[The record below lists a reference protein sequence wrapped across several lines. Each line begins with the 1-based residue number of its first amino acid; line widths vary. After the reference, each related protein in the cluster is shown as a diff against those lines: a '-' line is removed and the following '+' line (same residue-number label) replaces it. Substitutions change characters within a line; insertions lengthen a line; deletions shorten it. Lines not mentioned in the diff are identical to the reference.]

1 MRDRSGA
8 LLAMRRHRSL
18 LLASAS
24 PRRRELIDKLGL
36 PFIVGVAPTDEEAA
50 QAHYQGPAEGLAQ
63 WTAAHKALMM
73 FTLPETAN
81 YIVVTADTTVL
92 LDDQILNK
100 PRDAA
105 HARELLLSLRGRWH
119 HVVTG
124 VVVSAMYDGNL
135 QLHGASCKTPVL
147 MRNYSEE
154 EIDAYIA
161 TGDPLDKA
169 GAYGIQ
175 HPQFQPTERIA
186 GCYLNVVGLPLCTLV
201 DLLDTFGVEP
211 EVDGYD
217 DIDYTK
223 YDTAKK
229 CFWSEQCRK

>member
-1 MRDRSGA
+1 
-8 LLAMRRHRSL
+8 MRRHRSL

-24 PRRRELIDKLGL
+24 PRRRKIISKLGL
-36 PFIVGVAPTDEEAA
+36 PFILGVAPTDEEAA

-73 FTLPETAN
+73 FTLPETAH

-92 LDDQILNK
+92 LDDEVLNK

-124 VVVSAMYDGNL
+124 VVVSTMYDGDL

-147 MRNYSEE
+147 MRDYSEE

-201 DLLDTFGVEP
+201 DLLYTFDVEP
-211 EVDGYD
+211 AFDED
-217 DIDYTK
+217 DEDDPIEYGAVNIADV
-223 YDTAKK
+223 
-229 CFWSEQCRK
+229 CPWSEQCRK

>member
-1 MRDRSGA
+1 
-8 LLAMRRHRSL
+8 MRRHRSL

-24 PRRRELIDKLGL
+24 PRRRELISLLGL
-36 PFIVGVAPTDEEAA
+36 PFILGVAPTDEEAA

-73 FTLPETAN
+73 FTLPETAH

-92 LDDQILNK
+92 LDDEVLNK

-124 VVVSAMYDGNL
+124 VVVSAMYDGDL

-147 MRNYSEE
+147 MRDYSEE

-201 DLLDTFGVEP
+201 DLLYTFDVEP
-211 EVDGYD
+211 VSDED
-217 DIDYTK
+217 DEDDPIDYGAANLT
-223 YDTAKK
+223 DI
-229 CFWSEQCRK
+229 CPWSEQCRK

>member
-1 MRDRSGA
+1 M
-8 LLAMRRHRSL
+8 
-18 LLASAS
+18 
-24 PRRRELIDKLGL
+24 LGL
-36 PFIVGVAPTDEEAA
+36 PFILGVAPTDEEAA
-50 QAHYQGPAEGLAQ
+50 QAHYQGSAEGLAQ

-73 FTLPETAN
+73 FTLPGTAD

-92 LDDQILNK
+92 LDDEVLNK

-147 MRNYSEE
+147 MRDYTEE

-201 DLLDTFGVEP
+201 DLLYTFDVKP
-211 EVDGYD
+211 ASD
-217 DIDYTK
+217 DQDDPDEDDSIEYGAANRTNI
-223 YDTAKK
+223 
-229 CFWSEQCRK
+229 CPWSEQCRK

>member
-1 MRDRSGA
+1 MIRVQ
-8 LLAMRRHRSL
+8 LPL

-24 PRRRELIDKLGL
+24 PRRRQIIERLGL
-36 PFIVGVAPTDEEAA
+36 PFTTGVAPTDEDAA
-50 QAHYQGPAEGLAQ
+50 QELYHGPIEGLAQ

-73 FTLPETAN
+73 FTERATAN
-81 YIVVTADTTVL
+81 HLVVTADTTVL
-92 LDDQILNK
+92 LDGKELGK
-100 PRDAA
+100 PRDPA

-124 VVVSAMYDGNL
+124 VVVSALLDN
-135 QLHGASCKTPVL
+135 QLYSRGASCTTPVL

-154 EIDAYIA
+154 EIAAYIA

-175 HPQFQPTERIA
+175 HPDFQPTERIA

-201 DLLDTFGVEP
+201 ALLAEFGVEAASRP
-211 EVDGYD
+211 CP
-217 DIDYTK
+217 
-223 YDTAKK
+223 ASS
-229 CFWSEQCRK
+229 CPWSERCQV